1 MNKYQKIYVYDER
14 KFFFGLL
21 NIDNKLS
28 FKDTLIELRS
38 LANIKDIDV
47 YVFVFEFDKKIRCT
61 IYKNR
66 VRINLNKLKY
76 PAIAYYRDFKEEYK
90 EFLKKGGVR
99 NERN

>member
-14 KFFFGLL
+14 KFFFDLL

>member
-1 MNKYQKIYVYDER
+1 MKKYKKIYVHDER
-14 KFFFGLL
+14 KFFFDLL